1 MDKLL
6 AINALGCGPVA
17 VDADGKVTPLK
28 NQQLPSDEAINAKI
42 TELQAEYEANEY
54 QRQRA
59 AEYPSWEDQLDK
71 IYHHGVNA
79 WKAEIKAIKD
89 KYPKP

>member
-17 VDADGKVTPLK
+17 VDSDGNVTALQ
-28 NQQLPSDEAINAKI
+28 NQQLPTEEAINAKI
-42 TELQAEYEANEY
+42 AQLQADYEANEY

-59 AEYPSWEDQLDK
+59 VEYPSWEDQLDK
-71 IYHHGVNA
+71 IYHDGVDA

-89 KYPKP
+89 KFPKP